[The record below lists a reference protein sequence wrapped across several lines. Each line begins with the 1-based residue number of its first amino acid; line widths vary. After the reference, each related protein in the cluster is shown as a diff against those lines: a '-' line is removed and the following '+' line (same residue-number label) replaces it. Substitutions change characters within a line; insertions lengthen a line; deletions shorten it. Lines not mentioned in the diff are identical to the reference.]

1 MDDPLRPARE
11 ELLSG
16 RGETDPFA
24 IELHVANAE
33 AAQVYLLTRRQIIT
47 TGMSGQIVDISIPAV
62 KIVMDLYGV
71 ANQAE
76 CLNRVRKLFHHFL
89 EVQDEG

>member
-1 MDDPLRPARE
+1 MYGQRQPPQEPPCHQCRV
-11 ELLSG
+11 ELSP
-16 RGETDPFA
+16 END
-24 IELHVANAE
+24 ID
-33 AAQVYLLTRRQIIT
+33 AQVYMMTRRQVVT
-47 TGMSGQIVDISIPAV
+47 VGMSGQIVDISIPAV

-89 EVQDEG
+89 ERTDES

>member
-1 MDDPLRPARE
+1 MYGQRQPPQEPPCHQCRV
-11 ELLSG
+11 ELSP
-16 RGETDPFA
+16 END
-24 IELHVANAE
+24 ID
-33 AAQVYLLTRRQIIT
+33 AQVYMMTRRQVVT
-47 TGMSGQIVDISIPAV
+47 VGMSGQIVDISIPAV

-89 EVQDEG
+89 EKSDD